1 MRKEKQPKKKWKTWQ
16 KITVTIATVLLLAG
30 LGLLL
35 FPVVSNFFGQQR
47 ANSTID
53 EFNETRRHI
62 IPASDTENS
71 NDTSDGQTVPGVS
84 AKSFKEAL
92 ALGEVDEEGYV
103 VTETGIRYS
112 DSPVAF
118 QYDLDA
124 LRRDS
129 LAYNEALIDHQG
141 TVDTT
146 DYATPALKMSDYGL
160 SSIYCYL
167 SADAI
172 NLYLPVYLG
181 ASDDVMAYGAAH
193 LSGTSLPV
201 EQNSTNVAIAGH
213 TDYIGRIFFDNI
225 RKLEIGDTVSIH
237 NYWEDID
244 YEVIDYKVVTE
255 NETSDIYIQ
264 KDRQLLTLITCIYAG
279 DPDTFDRYLV
289 ICKKKA
295 GS

>member
-1 MRKEKQPKKKWKTWQ
+1 MDKEKQPKKKWKLWQ
-16 KITVTIATVLLLAG
+16 KVTITIAVILLVAG

-35 FPVVSNFFGQQR
+35 FPVVSNFCGQQR
-47 ANSTID
+47 ANSAID
-53 EFNETRRHI
+53 EFKQTQPRI
-62 IPASDTENS
+62 IPSDPS
-71 NDTSDGQTVPGVS
+71 GDDSGGKGIPGVT
-84 AKSFKEAL
+84 AKNYKEAL
-92 ALGEVDEEGYV
+92 ERGEVNEEHYVIDEYGSRV
-103 VTETGIRYS
+103 S

-129 LAYNEALIDHQG
+129 FAYNEGLVDHQG

-146 DYATPALKMSDYGL
+146 DYATPALRMSDYGL

-201 EQNSTNVAIAGH
+201 EQNNTNVAIAGH

-225 RKLEIGDTVSIH
+225 RKLEIGDTVTIH

-244 YEVIDYKVVTE
+244 YEVIDDKIVTE
-255 NETSDIYIQ
+255 DETADIYIQ

-279 DPDTFDRYLV
+279 SPDTFDRYLV
-289 ICKKKA
+289 ICEKKK
-295 GS
+295 

>member
-1 MRKEKQPKKKWKTWQ
+1 MITVAKEKQPKKKWKVWQ
-16 KITVTIATVLLLAG
+16 KVTLTVAILLLVAG

-35 FPVVSNFFGQQR
+35 FPTVSNFFGQQR
-47 ANSTID
+47 ANSSID
-53 EFNETRRHI
+53 TFKETQRRI
-62 IPASDTENS
+62 IEPDTGDGSTSDTKI
-71 NDTSDGQTVPGVS
+71 PGVT

-92 ALGEVDEEGYV
+92 EKGEVDEEGHV
-103 VTETGIRYS
+103 ITTESIYYS
-112 DSPVAF
+112 GAPVAF
-118 QYDLDA
+118 RYDLDK

-129 LAYNEALIDHQG
+129 FAYNEGLIDHQG

-146 DYATPALKMSDYGL
+146 NYATPALRMSDYGL

-201 EQNSTNVAIAGH
+201 EQNNTNVAIAGH
-213 TDYIGRIFFDNI
+213 TDYIGRVFFDNI

-255 NETSDIYIQ
+255 EETADIYIQ
-264 KDRQLLTLITCIYAG
+264 KDRQLLTLITCVYAG
-279 DPDTFDRYLV
+279 SPDTFDRYLV
-289 ICKKKA
+289 ICEKKK
-295 GS
+295 

>member
-1 MRKEKQPKKKWKTWQ
+1 MVIPVAKEKKPKKKWKVWQ
-16 KITVTIATVLLLAG
+16 KVTMTVAVILLVAG

-47 ANSTID
+47 ANSSID
-53 EFNETRRHI
+53 TFKETQRHI
-62 IPASDTENS
+62 VETDTNDDDASDHKI
-71 NDTSDGQTVPGVS
+71 PGVT
-84 AKSFKEAL
+84 AKSFKEAREK
-92 ALGEVDEEGYV
+92 GEVDEEGYV
-103 VTETGIRYS
+103 ITTEGIRYS

-118 QYDLDA
+118 RYDLDA
-124 LRRDS
+124 LRHDS
-129 LAYNEALIDHQG
+129 FAYNLGLIDHQG

-146 DYATPALKMSDYGL
+146 NYATPALRMSDYGL
-160 SSIYCYL
+160 SSVYCYL

-181 ASDDVMAYGAAH
+181 ASDDAMAYGAAH

-201 EQNSTNVAIAGH
+201 DQNNTNVAIAGH

-244 YEVIDYKVVTE
+244 YQVIDHKVVTE
-255 NETSDIYIQ
+255 DETADIYIQ

-279 DPDTFDRYLV
+279 SPDTFDRYLV
-289 ICKKKA
+289 ICEKK
-295 GS
+295 